1 MKCLGKALRGHLR
14 CVHVQSKPTLQPP
27 QYYGPLVVNVF
38 HCSNIYGRTPQGS
51 DVSVI
56 CCFDHRRSVIMFD
69 FFLSQ
74 DFSSDEDAVLQQVLA
89 QSLHDN

>member
-1 MKCLGKALRGHLR
+1 
-14 CVHVQSKPTLQPP
+14 
-27 QYYGPLVVNVF
+27 
-38 HCSNIYGRTPQGS
+38 
-51 DVSVI
+51 
-56 CCFDHRRSVIMFD
+56 MFD